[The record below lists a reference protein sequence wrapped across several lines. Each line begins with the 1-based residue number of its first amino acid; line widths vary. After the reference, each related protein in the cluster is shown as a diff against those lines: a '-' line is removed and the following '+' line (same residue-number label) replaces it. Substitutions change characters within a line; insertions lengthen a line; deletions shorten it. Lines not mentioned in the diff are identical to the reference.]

1 MLGITKQQQTKKPKQ
16 KKCKQCGEYFLPDRP
31 MQSCC
36 GIPCSIEYAKA
47 QKIKRDG
54 TDKRKELKAFSD
66 KDVPTLKRL
75 AQTVFNKYIRER
87 DKGKLCVSCGCVV
100 KEGMAHASH
109 YKPVGG
115 HSYLRFDES
124 NVHVSCSRCNVFRA
138 GNLSEYRV
146 RILDRISIEDLER
159 LEQPN
164 QIKTWTA
171 EELKQ
176 IIETY
181 KQKTKELL

>member
-1 MLGITKQQQTKKPKQ
+1 MIKQ
-16 KKCKQCGEYFLPDRP
+16 KKCKQCGKSFTVYNSFTKV
-31 MQSCC
+31 C
-36 GIPCSIEYAKA
+36 GVDCAIAYGAKEVKKQTVKA
-47 QKIKRDG
+47 KRSAI
-54 TDKRKELKAFSD
+54 KAFSD

-115 HSYLRFDES
+115 YSYLRFDES

-181 KQKTKELL
+181 KQKIKELL